1 MKYVLIDSE
10 DIGIIDFTKV
20 KETSLDTLRYNND
33 KTLTFVKYEGIKPTF
48 LGTRTVYT
56 YTKFLELLSGETW
69 QNEE

>member
-33 KTLTFVKYEGIKPTF
+33 KTLTFVKYEGVKPTF

-56 YTKFLELLSGETW
+56 YTNFLELLSGETW